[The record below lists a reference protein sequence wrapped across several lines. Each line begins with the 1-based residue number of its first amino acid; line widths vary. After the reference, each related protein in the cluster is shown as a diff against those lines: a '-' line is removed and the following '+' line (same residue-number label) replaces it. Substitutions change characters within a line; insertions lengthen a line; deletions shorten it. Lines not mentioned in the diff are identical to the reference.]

1 MLLLF
6 EAGGDGG
13 HFTVR
18 GSDAFFGR
26 RTGSGPDPVGVFVGK
41 TVLLTEAHHRIR
53 QVRAMLSGRM
63 ETYTPRG

>member
-13 HFTVR
+13 HFT

-26 RTGSGPDPVGVFVGK
+26 RTGSGPDPVGVFVAILRMGK
-41 TVLLTEAHHRIR
+41 P
-53 QVRAMLSGRM
+53 SS
-63 ETYTPRG
+63 